1 MCVAVRPQAQLALP
15 VLVLVQA
22 VTPPLLL
29 ATHLKRRRLEPWR
42 GVLHA
47 CNVVL
52 AVLLARFAIFDIL
65 QVCVCAC
72 VRRRSTE
79 FCHCPMA
86 VLCAFQQHHTVQRSL
101 GSTLSQLCWAGC
113 CHHRS
118 AESLTRGES
127 TSLRPGNMKSL
138 QQSFPQCTR

>member
-1 MCVAVRPQAQLALP
+1 MCFSMRPQAQLALP

-65 QVCVCAC
+65 QVCILRQAQINGILSLSDCAPSSSLCRGHWVVNFPNC
-72 VRRRSTE
+72 VGRA
-79 FCHCPMA
+79 A
-86 VLCAFQQHHTVQRSL
+86 VITGVSIR
-101 GSTLSQLCWAGC
+101 
-113 CHHRS
+113 
-118 AESLTRGES
+118 
-127 TSLRPGNMKSL
+127 
-138 QQSFPQCTR
+138 